1 MPAIT
6 VFGSGDA
13 APDSKEYQSAEN
25 FSRILVK
32 EGIEIVSGGYGGIM
46 EAVSK
51 TAFDKGLSKGI
62 IVKDFPGRE
71 PNKYLN
77 SVVETNDYIERLGRL
92 ISEGDSYAVFGGAAG
107 TAAEIAT
114 ILALSE
120 KQLLSGKL
128 LIFIERRWK
137 RFVRLI
143 VRDRKNW
150 MRYAVSEGQAAA
162 LLIEYLKRK

>member
-1 MPAIT
+1 MPSVT
-6 VFGSGDA
+6 VFGSGEA
-13 APDSKEYQSAEN
+13 APDTKEYRSAEI
-25 FSRILVK
+25 FSRILVN

-51 TAFDKGLSKGI
+51 TAFEKGLSKGI

-71 PNKYLN
+71 PNRYLN
-77 SVVETNDYIERLGRL
+77 TKVETNDYVERLGRL
-92 ISEGDSYAVFGGAAG
+92 ISEGDSYAVFGGATG
-107 TAAEIAT
+107 TAAEIAM

-120 KQLLSGKL
+120 KKLLSGKL

-143 VRDRKNW
+143 VKDRKNW

-162 LLIEYLKRK
+162 LLIEYFKRK